1 MCSWRVHCNIKLYE
15 VIKCT
20 YCVGFALHSHCKCAK
35 EQMFLKSTLVNATRR
50 RIEFIDEGF
59 TQPIHIIIMKFVEI
73 IESLE
78 NIMIYRKSRMC

>member
-1 MCSWRVHCNIKLYE
+1 
-15 VIKCT
+15 
-20 YCVGFALHSHCKCAK
+20 
-35 EQMFLKSTLVNATRR
+35 MFLKSTLVNATRR